1 MSKHSAGLYIKILS
15 CVGAT
20 IFAIPTLVNF
30 GCFIKWRNN
39 LTVPSYLLVI
49 FDAALFCR
57 ERICKRK
64 KTSTLAHNYY
74 RIGSTAR

>member
-1 MSKHSAGLYIKILS
+1 
-15 CVGAT
+15 
-20 IFAIPTLVNF
+20 
-30 GCFIKWRNN
+30 
-39 LTVPSYLLVI
+39 
-49 FDAALFCR
+49 LFCR

>member
-1 MSKHSAGLYIKILS
+1 MSKNSAGLYIKIS
-15 CVGAT
+15 TCVRT
-20 IFAIPTLVNF
+20 AILAILTLIHF

-39 LTVPSYLLVI
+39 IAIPPYLLVI

-64 KTSTLAHNYY
+64 KTATLAHNYY
-74 RIGSTAR
+74 RIGSIAR